1 MYEKTQEKWCTRC
14 MEVCGRVHRWAQ
26 SPGRGQVGQSGCTCT
41 VCAKV
46 GMVEIGCGGHTG
58 GTPPIGKVVPL
69 GLVCD
74 EKVLQ
79 DGWQGQTDA
88 SKCGNVARFRTH
100 AHMHAWSARGRWE
113 VVVGT

>member
-1 MYEKTQEKWCTRC
+1 

-26 SPGRGQVGQSGCTCT
+26 SLGRGQVGQSGYTCT

-79 DGWQGQTDA
+79 DGWQGWTDT
-88 SKCGNVARFRTH
+88 SKCGNAAGFRMCTR
-100 AHMHAWSARGRWE
+100 ACRSAGGRWE
-113 VVVGT
+113 AVVCT